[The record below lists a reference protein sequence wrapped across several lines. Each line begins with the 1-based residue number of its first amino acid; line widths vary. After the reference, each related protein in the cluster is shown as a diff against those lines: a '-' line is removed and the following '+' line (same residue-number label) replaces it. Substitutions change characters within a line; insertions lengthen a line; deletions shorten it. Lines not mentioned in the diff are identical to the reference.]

1 MAGVYNIQ
9 FEDILNKYREIAYSG
24 ADLGTRFEELIARY
38 LMTDPLYASKLE
50 QVWSWN
56 RFPYRKDI
64 SDHDTG
70 IDLVAKTKTGE
81 YWAIQCKFYA
91 EGHRVSKDD
100 MDTFLSTS
108 GKQFRDDSGERR
120 TFSQRL
126 IFATTNDWTETA
138 VKATENQA
146 IPVIRVGL
154 NILREA
160 RVDWAAIEEGVH
172 GTSARQKKYELR
184 EHQQEAF
191 DKAIEHYKKNDR
203 GQMIMACGTGKT
215 FTSLRIAEALSA
227 DGNQCVLFLA
237 PSISLI
243 GQTLREWTSNAEHD
257 LNTIA
262 VCSDPK
268 VTRRK
273 SIDDLGE
280 HVEDL
285 GAPATTDPA
294 KIIEQY
300 QSGEG
305 LTVIFSTYQSIDA
318 VIEAQELGLPAFDL
332 IVCDEAH
339 RTTGVIIDGQNE
351 KHFTKV
357 HSDENVKA
365 KKRLYMTATPRL
377 YGVKGKEDAKK
388 EAITLCSMDDAETY
402 GIEFYKIGFG
412 EAVERDL
419 LSDYKVLVLTVEE
432 SELPDML
439 RRQLEKKI
447 KYGDEVD
454 TELASKI

>member
-1 MAGVYNIQ
+1 MQ
-9 FEDILNKYREIAYSG
+9 FEDILKKYREIAISG
-24 ADLGTRFEELIARY
+24 SDLGTRFEELIARY
-38 LMTDPLYASKLE
+38 LMTDPLYSSKLE
-50 QVWSWN
+50 KVWSWN
-56 RFPYRKDI
+56 NFPYRKDI

-70 IDLVAKTKTGE
+70 IDLVARTKTGE
-81 YWAIQCKFYA
+81 YWAIQCKFYS

-100 MDTFLSTS
+100 VDTFLSTS
-108 GKQFRDDSGERR
+108 GKQFSDESGERR
-120 TFSQRL
+120 TFSYRM
-126 IFATTNDWTETA
+126 IVATTNDWTETA
-138 VKATENQA
+138 VKSTENQA
-146 IPVIRVGL
+146 IPVIRIGL

-172 GTSARQKKYELR
+172 GTHARKKRYELR
-184 EHQQEAF
+184 PHQKEAF
-191 DKAIEHYKKNDR
+191 DKAIEHYEKNDR

-237 PSISLI
+237 PSISLV

-268 VTRRK
+268 VTKRR
-273 SIDDLGE
+273 SDDDLGE

-285 GAPATTDPA
+285 GAPATTDPN
-294 KIIEQY
+294 KIVEQY

-318 VIEAQELGLPAFDL
+318 VIDAQKLGLPAFDL

-339 RTTGVIIDGQNE
+339 RTTGVIVDGQNE

-357 HSDENVKA
+357 HSDDNVRA

-402 GIEFYKIGFG
+402 GTVFYKIGFG

-432 SELPDML
+432 SEMPDLL

-447 KYGDEVD
+447 
-454 TELASKI
+454 